1 MYVPKSSAEK
11 RCEKSIPLKVRR
23 SPRRLKLPLERVHVS
38 VPVSDDMGNET
49 RNGEIYRTGGSE
61 AQHPW
66 PNQSTALDDARP
78 D

>member
-1 MYVPKSSAEK
+1 M
-11 RCEKSIPLKVRR
+11 
-23 SPRRLKLPLERVHVS
+23 ERVHVS